1 MGHGV
6 EVIHDREGL
15 DDYNEEMAGWSFSIG
30 RIFGVEVRLHS
41 FFVFLLI
48 LSMTW
53 AAYLQRM
60 MVRGVMLWA
69 LLLLAVMVREIARG
83 MMAAWFGLGVRSV
96 LLLPT
101 GGILTYASAKAVARA
116 AEPRVGKWMALAG
129 PLANL
134 VFGLTVA
141 ALVLT
146 VAPGVDLWGSL
157 WVTPA
162 HLLRTL
168 VWVNLLLAAVNL
180 LPAWP
185 LDAARVVRGEMVRGA
200 GGVKGVDAKGAA
212 GGLRMF
218 ARLGP
223 VIAISLIVVGLLTM
237 NWWLIMAG
245 IGILLAAQAERQG
258 LMLEADNDT
267 VLVRDVM
274 LTEYSILSASATLE
288 DALVQARHT
297 LQDVFPVVRAG
308 NMVGAVAR
316 QNIVE
321 ALEATGNGYVQGIM
335 TRTFQTAAPGDS
347 LMATLAR
354 VTGQA
359 GVSSQLVPVVEGE
372 SIVGI
377 ITPQNLQ
384 RSMGLLT
391 RSMAREERR
400 IAEDEMK

>member
-1 MGHGV
+1 
-6 EVIHDREGL
+6 
-15 DDYNEEMAGWSFSIG
+15 
-30 RIFGVEVRLHS
+30 
-41 FFVFLLI
+41 
-48 LSMTW
+48 
-53 AAYLQRM
+53 
-60 MVRGVMLWA
+60 LWA

-83 MMAAWFGLGVRSV
+83 MAAAWFGLGIQSV

-101 GGILTYASAKAVARA
+101 GGILTYSSAEAAARA
-116 AEPRVGKWMALAG
+116 AEPGVGKWMALVG

-146 VAPGVDLWGSL
+146 VAPGVDLWGPL
-157 WVTPA
+157 WVTPE
-162 HLLRTL
+162 HLLRTM
-168 VWVNLLLAAVNL
+168 VWVNLLLAALNL

-185 LDAARVVRGEMVRGA
+185 LDAARVVHGEMVRVAGVMKGA
-200 GGVKGVDAKGAA
+200 GVKGAGAKGAGA
-212 GGLRMF
+212 KGAVGGLRMF

-223 VIAISLIVVGLLTM
+223 AIAISLIVVGLVTK

-258 LMLEADNDT
+258 LMLEADNGT

-321 ALEATGNGYVQGIM
+321 ALETTGNGYVQGIM

-354 VTGQA
+354 VTGQT